1 MFNRLKNKSEIG
13 KKTSRLR
20 RLFPRL
26 VRSDDGAAALE
37 FALLALPYFM
47 IIFAIFETFIAFTG
61 EQIVGGAVDTLAR
74 RLRTGQITATDTT
87 KTTYLSESQFRQAF
101 CDEIAILMKC
111 SGTEVAT
118 PAKLFID
125 VQSAASFADI
135 TTTIGSDA
143 KTGDVDTSTFAYAPG
158 GPGTINMVRAVYK
171 WEVMLDLMR
180 PYFSTVKIASDP
192 SKSYFLIMETTAYK
206 NEPFPE

>member
-1 MFNRLKNKSEIG
+1 MFNRLKNKSEVAE
-13 KKTSRLR
+13 KTPRLR

-26 VRSDDGAAALE
+26 IRSDDGAAAIE
-37 FALLALPYFM
+37 FALLALPYFL
-47 IIFAIFETFIAFTG
+47 IVFAIFETFIAFTG
-61 EQIVGGAVDTLAR
+61 AQIVGGAVDTMAR
-74 RLRTGQITATDTT
+74 RLRTGQITAADNT
-87 KTTYLSESQFRQAF
+87 KSTYLSESQFRQAF
-101 CDEIAILMKC
+101 CNEIAILMKC

-118 PAKLFID
+118 PVKLFID
-125 VQSAASFADI
+125 VRSAASFAAI
-135 TTTIGSDA
+135 STTVGFNAS
-143 KTGDVDTSTFAYAPG
+143 TGDVDTSTFAYNPG

-180 PYFSTVKIASDP
+180 PYFSTVKITSDP